1 MARPKTAVGTV
12 RPSSAISESI
22 SKSQRRA
29 GREKRFSFTDTFD
42 FLPARQPSSS
52 HHHRNKPSTDTTD
65 TLVFNHVGGKL
76 RKQESTQNTRSRTNA
91 SRLRV
96 KHTISASSTSNHHI
110 HPQDSSLSSSTKP
123 PSKLS
128 FLKPPKLFSMGSLA
142 VNPKKARSCGAI
154 IRKIF
159 SCTKGDAILVQE
171 TVSKLDIKP
180 RSLIVGTGSDLK
192 GILHLFGNESL
203 RICHQLC
210 RLPGDDIES
219 INTLSD
225 RIGSL
230 GFNVKQFNAGDA
242 PHTLLLPA
250 TIFQDGA
257 DEHER
262 EMMAAFMREFVSML
276 PCGTDNI
283 SRKADPSDL
292 VFRLL
297 PSPIISPAARYL
309 GAAFWLWLCAIDD
322 QIEELEQSDFEQ
334 AIDNIKMVFNY
345 EDGPVP
351 DSRVTQT
358 SMALRT
364 LVEHTELKLAFSSD
378 EVDEHTWRRS
388 FLDAIMEILYAF
400 EGERPLLQQ
409 FKKGDGEPVKLTDW
423 MILRVVTISARP
435 FMVLARA
442 SLGIQP
448 ILSSYGNA
456 LKSMSSGIP
465 YRRNRSDSAQTYT
478 PDLEWEDDISRL
490 EVLAQCAMG
499 LENDILGWEKD
510 HAENNIL
517 NSVEILYQSH
527 HNREAAMREMVL
539 IHNYTVNQL
548 CLLGDTILS
557 KYTAENNLP
566 LASPARTLFRRDS
579 VKGPRSHLPFSKAVF
594 STHSVHTTDTFND
607 DKNIIQRIKGKVHK
621 NELSKELALT
631 KQAQYAIVLFGFVQG
646 MAVWTSKA
654 KRYAV

>member
-1 MARPKTAVGTV
+1 MTRDKTALGTA
-12 RPSSAISESI
+12 RPSSAVPESVLGLQ
-22 SKSQRRA
+22 KGA
-29 GREKRFSFTDTFD
+29 GREKRFSLTDTFD
-42 FLPARQPSSS
+42 FLPARLPSST
-52 HHHRNKPSTDTTD
+52 HHRNKPSIDTID
-65 TLVFNHVGGKL
+65 TLVYNPVGNKL
-76 RKQESTQNTRSRTNA
+76 RKQGSTANPRYRN
-91 SRLRV
+91 
-96 KHTISASSTSNHHI
+96 STSAVREKPSLLVPSTSDHRLHQ
-110 HPQDSSLSSSTKP
+110 QDSYPSSSTKSS
-123 PSKLS
+123 SKLS
-128 FLKPPKLFSMGSLA
+128 FLKPKKVFSMDSLA
-142 VNPKKARSCGAI
+142 VSLKKSRGCGAI
-154 IRKIF
+154 VRRFF
-159 SCTKGDAILVQE
+159 SCSKGKGTHTQE
-171 TVSKLDIKP
+171 IVSKLDIKP
-180 RSLIVGTGSDLK
+180 KLLVAGTGSDLRW
-192 GILHLFGNESL
+192 IHNLFGNESL

-210 RLPGDDIES
+210 RLPDDNIKS
-219 INTLSD
+219 VNTLSD

-230 GFNVKQFNAGDA
+230 GFNVKQFDAVEA

-257 DEHER
+257 DEVER
-262 EMMAAFMREFVSML
+262 EMMAGFMKEFISML

-283 SRKADPSDL
+283 SRKANPSDL

-297 PSPIISPAARYL
+297 PSPIISSAARYL

-322 QIEELEQSDFEQ
+322 QIEELDQNDFEL

-345 EDGPVP
+345 EDGPIP

-364 LVEHTELKLAFSSD
+364 LVEQTELKPAFAP
-378 EVDEHTWRRS
+378 EVDDEHIWRRS

-400 EGERPLLQQ
+400 EGERPLLHQ
-409 FKKGDGEPVKLTDW
+409 FKKGDGEMVKLSDW

-448 ILSSYGNA
+448 TLSSHGNA

-465 YRRNRSDSAQTYT
+465 SRRNRSDSAQTYT

-510 HAENNIL
+510 HAEQNIL
-517 NSVEILYQSH
+517 NSVEILYQNH

-548 CLLGDTILS
+548 CLLGDKILS
-557 KYTAENNLP
+557 KYTAENNSPPGLP
-566 LASPARTLFRRDS
+566 TRTLFRRDS
-579 VKGPRSHLPFSKAVF
+579 VKGARSHLPFNKNLF
-594 STHSVHTTDTFND
+594 STHSVQTTDTFND
-607 DKNIIQRIKGKVHK
+607 DKNIIRRIKGKVHK
-621 NELSKELALT
+621 NEHPKEHSLS
-631 KQAQYAIVLFGFVQG
+631 KQAQYAIILFGFVQG

-654 KRYAV
+654 KRYAI